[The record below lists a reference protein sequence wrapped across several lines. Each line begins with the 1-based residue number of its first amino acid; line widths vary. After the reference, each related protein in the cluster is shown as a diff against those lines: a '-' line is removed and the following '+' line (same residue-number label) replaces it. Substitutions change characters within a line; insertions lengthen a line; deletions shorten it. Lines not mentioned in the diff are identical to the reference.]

1 MVGSKL
7 RKDWQACSKL
17 RNSMSGAAARTG
29 KLSKNSK
36 DKLTIKQKIEG
47 CINIR
52 PTTRNKS
59 NSSNVDSEDMERKN
73 P

>member
-1 MVGSKL
+1 
-7 RKDWQACSKL
+7 
-17 RNSMSGAAARTG
+17 MSGAAARTG

-36 DKLTIKQKIEG
+36 DEITIKQKIEG